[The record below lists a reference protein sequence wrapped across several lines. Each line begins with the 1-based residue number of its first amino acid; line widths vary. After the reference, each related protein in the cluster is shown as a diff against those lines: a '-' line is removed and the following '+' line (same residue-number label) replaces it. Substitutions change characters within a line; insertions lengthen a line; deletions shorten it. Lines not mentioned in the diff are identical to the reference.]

1 MNLLRVMTPEAV
13 SRLSKP
19 VFSLEVEEHARRIV
33 DDVREV
39 GVNAIRSYA
48 VQFGERTSD
57 EPLVLTPVH
66 MQEAYESLDSAD
78 RAVLHRVA
86 DRIKRFADSQ
96 RDSIK
101 PLTLEVPGGQAGH
114 SIEPVH
120 SAGCYA
126 PAGRYPLPSSVL
138 MTAITARSAGCRR
151 VVVASPGANRTML
164 AAAHIAG
171 ADEFLSI
178 GGAHA
183 IGAMAYGFEG
193 FDRCDVIAG
202 PGNAWVTAAKKIVS
216 GDVGIDMLAGPS
228 ELLVIA
234 DETANAAVVAADLLA
249 QAEHD
254 TEAVPMLI
262 TPSQALANQVEY
274 ELVKQLETLQTAD
287 TAREALSN
295 GFVVLC
301 ENIDQAVETANS
313 LAPEHLQ
320 INAID
325 ASGIATRIRNAG
337 AIFIGENTP
346 EVIGDYGIGPNH
358 TLPTGGTARFQA
370 GLSVIDFLRLR
381 TWINLDDSV
390 EAAAV
395 FEDTKRLAEM
405 EGLAGH
411 KNAVLAR
418 ECTTA

>member
-1 MNLLRVMTPEAV
+1 MNLLRVMTPESV

-19 VFSLEVEEHARRIV
+19 VFSHEVEVQARRIL

-39 GVNAIRSYA
+39 GINAIRSYA

-57 EPLVLTPVH
+57 EPLVLTPVQMH
-66 MQEAYESLDSAD
+66 EAYESLDSED

-86 DRIKRFADSQ
+86 DRIKRFADAQ

-101 PLTLEVPGGQAGH
+101 PLTLDVPGGRAGH
-114 SIEPVH
+114 TIEPVH

-171 ADEFLSI
+171 ADEFLCI

-234 DETANAAVVAADLLA
+234 DETADAAVVAADLMA

-254 TEAVPMLI
+254 TEAVPML
-262 TPSQALANQVEY
+262 TTSSPELADQVEF
-274 ELVKQLETLQTAD
+274 ELNKQLKSLQTAV
-287 TAREALSN
+287 TAREALNN
-295 GFVVLC
+295 GFIVLC
-301 ENIDQAVETANS
+301 ENIDQAIGTANT

-320 INAID
+320 INAIN
-325 ASGIATRIRNAG
+325 AAGIAARIRNAG

-370 GLSVIDFLRLR
+370 GLSVINFLRLR

-390 EAAAV
+390 ESAEV

-405 EGLAGH
+405 EGLIGH
-411 KNAVLAR
+411 RNAVLAR